1 MKSISFVI
9 FVICLLG
16 GLAFAEPGPSNLIGN
31 IPNRTTISLN
41 GTWRAIVDPYD
52 TGRGGRFYQNAKPTN
67 KVDLVEYD
75 FDASP
80 VLNVPGDWN
89 SQRDNLFF
97 YEGTLWYKK
106 SFQYHKREHTRVFV
120 YFGAAANRATVY
132 LNGSKLGQHEGAF
145 TPFNFEVTDQIH
157 DGDNFFVVEV
167 NNQRRKE
174 AVPALNTDWWNYGG
188 LTRDVLLVEEPDTFI
203 QNYFVQLAKGSMD
216 EVAGWVQ
223 LNGAKGSQQV
233 TIAIPEAGIKKVVTT
248 NKDGHAEFSF
258 PAKLKLWSPGDPKLY
273 DVVVSG
279 AGDSVTD
286 QIGFR
291 SIEARG
297 TKIVLNGKPIF
308 LRGISMHEEAPF
320 RTGRASA
327 PEDDRI
333 LLGWVK
339 ELGCNFVRLAHYP
352 HNEGMTR
359 LADQLG
365 LLVWSEVPV
374 YWDTAW
380 TNEATLMNA
389 QEQIRDNVERDH
401 NRASVI
407 LWSMGNETP
416 IDAARTEF
424 FKKNIAYTRQLDGTR
439 LLTAALNRTDHA
451 EPFTRAISD
460 PVGQYLDV
468 LGMNEYLGWYEG
480 KLEDTEKMQ
489 WKFAYDKPLIVS
501 EFGAEAPAGHHGDP
515 DAIWTEEFQARFY
528 EDHIK
533 MITKI
538 PALAGMSPWVLMD
551 FRSPRRLLPGVQD
564 YKNRKGLVSDR
575 GEHKKAFY
583 ILQKFYAG
591 VSETE
596 TPAAGPM
603 APTAARR

>member
-1 MKSISFVI
+1 MKRIAILF
-9 FVICLLG
+9 FLACLLTS
-16 GLAFAEPGPSNLIGN
+16 LALAEPSPSDIIGN
-31 IPNRTTISLN
+31 IPNRSTISLN

-52 TGRGGRFYQNAKPTN
+52 TGKGGRFYQNAKPKTN
-67 KVDLVEYD
+67 VQLVEYD

-97 YEGTLWYKK
+97 YEGTVWYKK
-106 SFQYHKREHTRVFV
+106 SFNYQKRGQRRVFV
-120 YFGAAANRATVY
+120 YSGAAATRTTVY
-132 LNGSKLGQHEGAF
+132 LNGTKLGQHEGGY
-145 TPFNFEVTDQIH
+145 TPFNFEVTEQIN

-188 LTRDVLLVEEPDTFI
+188 LTRDVLLVEEPETFI
-203 QNYFVQLAKGSMD
+203 QNYFVQLAKGSMN
-216 EVAGWVQ
+216 EIAGWVR
-223 LNGAKGSQQV
+223 LNGAKGPKEV
-233 TIAIPEAGIKKVVTT
+233 TIEIPEAGVKRAVTT
-248 NKDGHAEFSF
+248 NDSGYAEFRF
-258 PAKLKLWSPGDPKLY
+258 PAKLKLWSPEDPKLY
-273 DVVVSG
+273 DVVISG

-291 SIEARG
+291 SIETRG
-297 TKIVLNGKPIF
+297 TKIVLNGKPVF

-320 RTGRASA
+320 RGGRATSL
-327 PEDDRI
+327 EDDKT
-333 LLGWVK
+333 LLGWAK

-359 LADQLG
+359 LADKLG

-380 TNEATLMNA
+380 TNSATLMNA
-389 QEQIRDNVERDH
+389 QEQIRDNIERDH

-424 FKKNIAYTRQLDGTR
+424 FKNNIAYARQLDNTR
-439 LLTAALNRTDHA
+439 LLTAALNRTERL
-451 EPFTRAISD
+451 EPGSRTLND

-468 LGMNEYLGWYEG
+468 LGMNEYVGWYEG
-480 KLEDTEKMQ
+480 KLEDTGSMQ
-489 WKFAYDKPLIVS
+489 WKMGYDKPLIIS
-501 EFGAEAPAGHHGDP
+501 EFGAEAPAGHHGDAN
-515 DAIWTEEFQARFY
+515 AIWTEEYQSRFF
-528 EDHIK
+528 EEHIK

-564 YKNRKGLVSDR
+564 YKNRKGLISDR
-575 GEHKKAFY
+575 GERKKAFY
-583 ILQKFYAG
+583 TLQKFYAD
-591 VSETE
+591 VAKTSK
-596 TPAAGPM
+596 
-603 APTAARR
+603 

>member
-1 MKSISFVI
+1 MKHIAVVSLMFLV
-9 FVICLLG
+9 LG
-16 GLAFAEPGPSNLIGN
+16 GLACAEPGPSTLIGN
-31 IPNRTTISLN
+31 VPNRITINLN

-52 TGRGGRFYQNAKPTN
+52 TGRGGRFYQNAKPKSKTE
-67 KVDLVEYD
+67 LVEYD

-97 YEGTLWYKK
+97 YEGTVWYKK
-106 SFQYHKREHTRVFV
+106 SFLYHKREHGRVFV
-120 YFGAAANRATVY
+120 YFGAAANSATVY
-132 LNGSKLGQHEGAF
+132 LNGSKLGQHEGGF
-145 TPFNFEVTDQIH
+145 TPFNFEVTDLIRE
-157 DGDNFFVVEV
+157 GDNFFVVEV
-167 NNQRRKE
+167 NNQRHKE

-188 LTRDVLLVEEPDTFI
+188 LTRDVLLVEEPDAFI
-203 QNYFVQLAKGSMD
+203 QNYFVQLAKGSQS

-223 LNGAKGSQQV
+223 LNGAKESQQI
-233 TIAIPEAGIKKVVTT
+233 TIEIPEAGAKKVVAT
-248 NKDGHAEFSF
+248 NKEGYAEFRF
-258 PAKLKLWSPGDPKLY
+258 PAKLRLWSPEDPKLY
-273 DVVVSG
+273 NVVVSG
-279 AGDSVTD
+279 AGDRITD

-291 SIEARG
+291 SIETRG
-297 TKIVLNGKPIF
+297 NRIVLNGKPIF

-320 RTGRASA
+320 RTGRATSL
-327 PEDDRI
+327 EDGRV
-333 LLGWVK
+333 LLGWAK

-359 LADQLG
+359 LADELG

-380 TNEATLMNA
+380 TNPATLQNA
-389 QEQIRDNVERDH
+389 QEQIRDNIARDH

-416 IDAARTEF
+416 IDPARTEF
-424 FKKNIAYTRQLDGTR
+424 FLNNIAFTRKLDNTR
-439 LLTAALNRTDHA
+439 LVTAALNRTDRS
-451 EPFTRAISD
+451 ELFTRTMND
-460 PVGQYLDV
+460 PMGQYLDV

-480 KLEDTEKMQ
+480 KLEDTEKML

-515 DAIWTEEFQARFY
+515 DAIWTEEFQSRFY
-528 EDHIK
+528 ENHIK
-533 MITKI
+533 MLTKI

-551 FRSPRRLLPGVQD
+551 FRSPRRLLPAVQD
-564 YKNRKGLVSDR
+564 YENRKGLVSDR

-583 ILQKFYAG
+583 TLQKFYATQASEASG
-591 VSETE
+591 VSG
-596 TPAAGPM
+596 ASK
-603 APTAARR
+603 